1 MMELSKETLASA
13 ASGDQA
19 AFAAIVRYH
28 KSMVYSLAYHFF
40 HDSGLAE
47 ELGQEVFL
55 QLFQN
60 LRKIESPAHLA
71 FWLRRV
77 TSHRCIDWSR
87 RQSFRSQISLE
98 ELPDPPAPGRNS
110 DPLLARRLRQLV
122 ANLPER
128 ARLIIT
134 LRYQEGLQLAEIA
147 ETLGIPLNTVK
158 SHLQRSLAKLQEK
171 LMAMEKLPV

>member
-1 MMELSKETLASA
+1 MELSEETLASA

-19 AFAAIVRYH
+19 AFAVILRHY
-28 KSMVYSLAYHFF
+28 KSMVYSLAYHFL

-60 LRKIESPAHLA
+60 LKRIESPTHLT

-77 TSHRCIDWSR
+77 TSHRCIDWGR
-87 RQSFRSQISLE
+87 RQRSRPLISLE
-98 ELPDPPAPGRNS
+98 ELPDPPAPGKNS
-110 DPLLARRLRQLV
+110 DPLLSRHLRQLV
-122 ANLPER
+122 AALPVK

-147 ETLGIPLNTVK
+147 ETLDIPLNTVK

-171 LMAMEKLPV
+171 LVALEKLPV